1 MIFYYQVFEVKTDG
15 TLIALRDERDNAV
28 YEYQTEE
35 EALRAINSLSKPK
48 PCVILKKYTR
58 DYTILDDFEE
68 GRTGI

>member
-35 EALRAINSLSKPK
+35 EALRVINSLSKPK

-58 DYTILDDFEE
+58 LDCIQEHRWIIL
-68 GRTGI
+68 I